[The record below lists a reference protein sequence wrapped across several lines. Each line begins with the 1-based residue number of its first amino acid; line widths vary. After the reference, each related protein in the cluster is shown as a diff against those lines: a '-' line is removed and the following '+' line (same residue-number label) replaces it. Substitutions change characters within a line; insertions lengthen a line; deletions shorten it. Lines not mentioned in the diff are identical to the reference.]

1 MTVEVLYPNRL
12 GNYTKEGNY
21 EYANVTDKPL
31 GDEWNSTAKKSKN
44 DSNASNATA
53 NATEKAAKLVF
64 MKSDVHLANDTAP
77 TVTGDC
83 SQH

>member
-1 MTVEVLYPNRL
+1 MTAEVLYPNRL
-12 GNYTKEGNY
+12 GNYTTEGSY

-44 DSNASNATA
+44 DSNASNAT
-53 NATEKAAKLVF
+53 NATEKSGTLVF
-64 MKSDVHLANDTAP
+64 MKSDVHLANETAP
-77 TVTGDC
+77 AVSSDC